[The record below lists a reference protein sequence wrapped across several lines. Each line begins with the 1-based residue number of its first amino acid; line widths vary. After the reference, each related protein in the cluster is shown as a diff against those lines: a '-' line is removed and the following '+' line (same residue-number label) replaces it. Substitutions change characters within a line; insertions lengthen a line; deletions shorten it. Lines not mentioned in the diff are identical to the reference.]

1 MRAENTINETL
12 LTVVGVMIVV
22 PVLVITGSLAVLM
35 LATPL
40 IMAATVVAFGTAI
53 LMLGRSL
60 TSETPVTEPP
70 ALLTPRLAEEVP
82 MCESTD
88 LFPVMSSEGSEAKTV
103 EMVGSLDS
111 APNEVVAA
119 SITKV
124 FGPCPLGLMPG
135 NTWKIGP
142 DGNLSQPMCR
152 PGATALS
159 ALFRLSEGDAM
170 DRSASCDCLYAGRE
184 VTFTV
189 RENQEDLAEKPG

>member
-1 MRAENTINETL
+1 
-12 LTVVGVMIVV
+12 MIVA
-22 PVLVITGSLAVLM
+22 PVLVIMGSLAVLM

-53 LMLGRSL
+53 LMLGRAL
-60 TSETPVTEPP
+60 TCETAV
-70 ALLTPRLAEEVP
+70 TPRLAKEVP
-82 MCESTD
+82 MCESVD
-88 LFPVMSSEGSEAKTV
+88 LLPVMQSKNLEAETV
-103 EMVGSLDS
+103 EMVVSLDD

-142 DGNLSQPMCR
+142 VGKLSQPMCR

-159 ALFRLSEGDAM
+159 ALFRMSDGHGM
-170 DRSASCDCLYAGRE
+170 DRSACCECLYAGRE
-184 VTFTV
+184 VSFTV
-189 RENQEDLAEKPG
+189 RESEEELAEKPG